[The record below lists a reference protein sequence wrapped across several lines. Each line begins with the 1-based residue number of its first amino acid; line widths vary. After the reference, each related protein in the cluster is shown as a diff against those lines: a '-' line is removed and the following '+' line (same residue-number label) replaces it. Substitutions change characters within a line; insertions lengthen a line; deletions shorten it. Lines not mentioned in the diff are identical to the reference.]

1 VPKFRRSERQQ
12 RLDDRYG
19 SMLSK
24 KAVRNQLLGFFACS
38 CPGMTQG
45 ERLARIAMVLTQST
59 RTPDLLAG
67 RVDGVPLSLGS
78 ARWQQD
84 ETHRVRQRD
93 LGAACVRNRD
103 GS

>member
-1 VPKFRRSERQQ
+1 
-12 RLDDRYG
+12 
-19 SMLSK
+19 MLSK